1 MAQQLHTGSSNTVVL
16 VEDEFLVRDL
26 TVCELEEN
34 GYRVVEFDTADAA
47 LPYLRLHGGEIFA
60 VVTDVQMP
68 GTLNGLQLADIVSH
82 IWPDVRVLVTSGGP
96 LVDPGRLPPCAK
108 FLRKPWRPAE
118 IVERIRRLAEAPL
131 NS

>member
-108 FLRKPWRPAE
+108 FLRKPWHPAE